1 MEKFRA
7 SFWVFFNSFND
18 YFTNVFSNTRNAKLI
33 MVKVLLLSGC
43 KKEPNKLIL
52 QMYLGL
58 SSEEF
63 H

>member
-1 MEKFRA
+1 
-7 SFWVFFNSFND
+7 
-18 YFTNVFSNTRNAKLI
+18 